1 VVHEGNIQERD
12 GAKLVL
18 LKARKK
24 GLPRLQKIWADA
36 GYAGILFIAWVLTW
50 LNCVLEI
57 VKRPRPGEFT
67 ILPFRWI
74 VERTFG
80 WLNTKRRLSKDYEF
94 SVKSSESW
102 IYLGMLH
109 KMLRQIAA

>member
-57 VKRPRPGEFT
+57 VPQGDASRSNGLVQGN
-67 ILPFRWI
+67 LPYFRFAGLLK
-74 VERTFG
+74 EHLGGSTQ
-80 WLNTKRRLSKDYEF
+80 
-94 SVKSSESW
+94 SVD
-102 IYLGMLH
+102 
-109 KMLRQIAA
+109 